1 MAPVKSKK
9 RVSDRSITS
18 PTRTNTK
25 VLLKSPTTP
34 TGPSPVKQHTIGLNA
49 QQKQA
54 LIDNIQLEIT
64 ERARRLRAQYQL
76 QAQGLRSR
84 IEIRINRIPMSLRKL
99 KIGDLLQKH
108 AQQEQSKN
116 VSKPPPI
123 PAKDAPVSAPP
134 RHLLARSLPTGRG
147 YKRMSNEIS
156 GNKENA
162 VEHVGGTKKRAR
174 IPPVDNGRLRP
185 GQVLSPTSSNSRL
198 TNRDRHTSP
207 TKSFIARPG
216 SPLKASGTSRSAA
229 TTTTANLLSSM
240 VEKAKANRAKGT
252 KKVFTT
258 SEMSNSSTTGTTAA
272 SRARRNGGA
281 TAAKAASYRPGTR
294 NGRRA
299 SNTSETS
306 EGSAGT
312 VATKASLPL
321 KAGPQTQTTKSSVMG
336 SIRKGMTGGTRKAVG
351 AAATTKSTTTP
362 ATTAAGGRVLR
373 KRG

>member
-9 RVSDRSITS
+9 RVSDRPITS

-25 VLLKSPTTP
+25 VLLKSPATP

-99 KIGDLLQKH
+99 KIGDLLQNY

-123 PAKDAPVSAPP
+123 SAKDAPASAAP

-147 YKRMSNEIS
+147 YKRMSSEIS

-162 VEHVGGTKKRAR
+162 VEHVNGTKKRAR
-174 IPPVDNGRLRP
+174 IPPVDNGRLKP

-229 TTTTANLLSSM
+229 TTTSNLLSSM
-240 VEKAKANRAKGT
+240 VEKAKASRAKGT
-252 KKVFTT
+252 KKMFTT
-258 SEMSNSSTTGTTAA
+258 SEVSTSSTSGTTAA

-312 VATKASLPL
+312 VATKASLSL
-321 KAGPQTQTTKSSVMG
+321 KAGPQTTKSSVMG
-336 SIRKGMTGGTRKAVG
+336 SIRKGMTGGTRRAAG

-362 ATTAAGGRVLR
+362 ATTTAGGRVLR

>member
-9 RVSDRSITS
+9 RVSDRSVTS

-25 VLLKSPTTP
+25 VPLKSPSTP

-99 KIGDLLQKH
+99 KIGDLLQKY

-123 PAKDAPVSAPP
+123 PAKDAPVSAPQ

-162 VEHVGGTKKRAR
+162 VEHVDGTKKRAR

-229 TTTTANLLSSM
+229 TTTANLLSSM
-240 VEKAKANRAKGT
+240 VEKAKVNRAKGT
-252 KKVFTT
+252 KKMFTT
-258 SEMSNSSTTGTTAA
+258 SEMSTSSTSGTTAA

-312 VATKASLPL
+312 VATKASLSS
-321 KAGPQTQTTKSSVMG
+321 KAGPQTTKSSVMG
-336 SIRKGMTGGTRKAVG
+336 SIRKGMTGGTRRAAG

-362 ATTAAGGRVLR
+362 ATTTAGGRVLR

>member
-1 MAPVKSKK
+1 MAPVKSRK
-9 RVSDRSITS
+9 RVSDHSIAS

-25 VLLKSPTTP
+25 VLLKSPSTP
-34 TGPSPVKQHTIGLNA
+34 NGPSPVKQHTIGLNA

-99 KIGDLLQKH
+99 KIGDLLQKY

-123 PAKDAPVSAPP
+123 PAKDAPVSAPQ
-134 RHLLARSLPTGRG
+134 HLLARSLPTGRG

-162 VEHVGGTKKRAR
+162 VEHVDGTKKRAR

-216 SPLKASGTSRSAA
+216 SPLKASGTSRSATT

-252 KKVFTT
+252 KKIFTT
-258 SEMSNSSTTGTTAA
+258 SEISTSSTTSGTTAA

-306 EGSAGT
+306 DGSAGT
-312 VATKASLPL
+312 VAAKASLSS
-321 KAGPQTQTTKSSVMG
+321 KAGPQTTKSSVMG
-336 SIRKGMTGGTRKAVG
+336 SIRKGMTGGTRRAAG

-362 ATTAAGGRVLR
+362 ATTTAGGRVLR